1 MLNINTNETIRLLA
15 LDLDDTLL
23 SEELTISSLNR
34 EAVEAAEEAGV
45 TVILAS
51 GRTLFSMRE
60 YGRQLGMWGRE
71 GFMIANNGATVLST
85 RDGTTIL
92 EKPLEP
98 AVAMEAWE
106 IAQQFGLTMQYYG
119 DGDIF
124 TSGPNPYTEKD
135 CSLTGQRWH
144 LVDPFASSLTIPRT
158 KFVIPGDPSILLR
171 AESEMKRRLG
181 DRANIF
187 ISKPY
192 FLEVLRKD
200 ADKGTALAYV
210 ADALALS
217 AAQTMAVGDSMNDF
231 GMISWAGIGVAVA
244 NAQPQI
250 RNAANLVT
258 ERTHQESAVA
268 EAIERCIPG
277 LFAIGRKR

>member
-1 MLNINTNETIRLLA
+1 MNGTINKETIRLLA

-23 SEELTISSLNR
+23 SEELTISRLNR

-51 GRTLFSMRE
+51 GRTLFSMRD

-85 RDGTTIL
+85 KDGTTIL

-98 AVAMEAWE
+98 AVALEAWE
-106 IAQQFGLTMQYYG
+106 VVQEFGLTMQYYG
-119 DGDIF
+119 DGEIF

-135 CSLTGQRWH
+135 CSLTGQHWQ
-144 LVDPFASSLTIPRT
+144 LVEPFASYLTVPRT
-158 KFVIPGDPSILLR
+158 KFVIPGDPEILPR
-171 AESEMKRRLG
+171 AEAEMKRRIG

-200 ADKGTALAYV
+200 ADKGTALEYV
-210 ADALALS
+210 AQALS
-217 AAQTMAVGDSMNDF
+217 LGASQTMAVGDSMNDF
-231 GMISWAGIGVAVA
+231 GMISWAGTGVAVA
-244 NAQPQI
+244 NAKTQI
-250 RNAANLVT
+250 REAADLVT
-258 ERTHQESAVA
+258 QRTHQESAVA

-277 LFAIGRKR
+277 LFTIGRER